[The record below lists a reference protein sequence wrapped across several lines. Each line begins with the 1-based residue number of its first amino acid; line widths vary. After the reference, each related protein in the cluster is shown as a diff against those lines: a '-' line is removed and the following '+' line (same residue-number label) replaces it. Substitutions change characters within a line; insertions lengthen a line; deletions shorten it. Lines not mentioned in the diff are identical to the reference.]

1 SDIASVRAGDSASI
15 SPTGMQPL
23 AGEVDNVSAIVDP
36 DTRSVVARVV
46 VKNPDELLKKQMYVR
61 VSIQSQQSSSGILV
75 PVSAVL
81 RDDENLPFVY
91 VAQADGSFA
100 RRRVSLGSRVGDRY
114 DIPTGLHA
122 GDRIVVDGAIF
133 VQFMQNQ

>member
-1 SDIASVRAGDSASI
+1 
-15 SPTGMQPL
+15 
-23 AGEVDNVSAIVDP
+23 
-36 DTRSVVARVV
+36 
-46 VKNPDELLKKQMYVR
+46 MYVR
-61 VSIQSQQSSSGILV
+61 VRIQSQQSSSGTLV
-75 PVSAVL
+75 PVSGVL

-100 RRRVSLGSRVGDRY
+100 RRRISLGNRVGDRY
-114 DIPTGLHA
+114 DVPTGLHA